1 MAGDWLKIEVA
12 LPEKPEVWQIAG
24 LTGLD
29 PDLIVGKLFK
39 VWRWFDA
46 HTESGNA
53 KHVTYALVDSITGVT
68 GFAEAMVF
76 AGWLEQVGE
85 TLRLPNFDKHNGN
98 TAKSRADT
106 AKRVASHRIRKATGP
121 AERGCVPAAT
131 ARMIRARD
139 SSTCRYCKRPEGVY
153 SPPEVARDA
162 RMHIDH
168 VVPLSRG
175 GADDPTNMVCAC
187 EACNKLKSNRT
198 PDECGMEWPKDE
210 SGNRI
215 GVTSALPREEKRR
228 EENKEQKQEP
238 VRSPSGSRLS
248 ADWSLP
254 DEWRSWAERE
264 RPDVDVLRE
273 SRVFADYWAGQA
285 GAKGRKADWQATW
298 RNWIRRADA
307 RPRGSPDAPSK
318 SLSAIQ
324 RLQSMKI
331 PENGNDPE
339 LASERD
345 FGWPQQAR
353 LPPAR

>member
-46 HTESGNA
+46 HTETGNA
-53 KHVTYALVDSITGVT
+53 RSVTYALVDSITGVT

-76 AGWLEQVGE
+76 AGWLEQHG
-85 TLRLPNFDKHNGN
+85 TDLSLPNFDRHNGK
-98 TAKSRADT
+98 TAKNRALT
-106 AKRVASHRIRKATGP
+106 AKRVGKIRNAGSVT
-121 AERGCVPAAT
+121 
-131 ARMIRARD
+131 
-139 SSTCRYCKRPEGVY
+139 SS
-153 SPPEVARDA
+153 
-162 RMHIDH
+162 
-168 VVPLSRG
+168 
-175 GADDPTNMVCAC
+175 
-187 EACNKLKSNRT
+187 
-198 PDECGMEWPKDE
+198 
-210 SGNRI
+210 
-215 GVTSALPREEKRR
+215 VTSALPREEKRR

-254 DEWRSWAERE
+254 DDWRSWAERE